1 MTISRRRW
9 NSSIYPQRFIR
20 FSKKPKPPPPTMEEV
35 ILDMKM
41 AAKKFERDSKKAEKE
56 KN

>member
-1 MTISRRRW
+1 MGGDQS
-9 NSSIYPQRFIR
+9 
-20 FSKKPKPPPPTMEEV
+20 KPKPPPPTMEEV
-35 ILDMKM
+35 IIDMKM